1 VLRGSPVLVIRK
13 WMFCLSLRDALF
25 RGGRP
30 LTWYA
35 YLHLS
40 VVTD

>member
-1 VLRGSPVLVIRK
+1 VLRGTPVPAIRK
-13 WMFCLSLRDALF
+13 WMFCLSLLDAPF
-25 RGGRP
+25 HDGQP

-40 VVTD
+40 VVPD